1 MYRDIFFED
10 GGSRYVQST
19 ISKSETIERI
29 LVNDVDYFIGDISTM
44 HDCYLCWFGL

>member
-19 ISKSETIERI
+19 VSKSETIEGI
-29 LVNDVDYFIGDISTM
+29 LVNDVDHFISDISTM